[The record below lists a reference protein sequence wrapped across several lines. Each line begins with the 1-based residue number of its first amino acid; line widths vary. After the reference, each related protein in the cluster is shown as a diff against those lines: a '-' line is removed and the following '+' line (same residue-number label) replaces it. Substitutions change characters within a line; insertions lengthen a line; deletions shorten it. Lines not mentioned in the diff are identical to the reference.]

1 MRRRF
6 GSLALTSA
14 ALGFVLT
21 GEATAAP
28 LPLVKPAEL
37 ALQHRPAVPSSRE
50 ERRALWEAL
59 SPKEQQLY
67 VERFLKHLGPQVRQI
82 VEAQRRLPL
91 GVRERSGAEGVLRVA
106 QLSCPAGARCAG
118 GPALRLVTGD
128 DDGDGL
134 DQELERQLAEGLA
147 LVYHVSTGE
156 VPSTGFATMHDV
168 PTLSAN
174 QFLGQRPAA
183 VHYRVSPLGQA
194 IFQGVPFTFLQVD
207 YLTVWNRDDGLPV
220 GGFCRTNAAILGGLI
235 GLGLVELLDGSAA
248 HDWDVE
254 RSAVLVGAPTA
265 NAADA
270 NAYRA
275 YEYYLAGHEGTFLLD
290 QSRYVLPSFPWGI
303 GYHAAVGLSRAK
315 HATYPFNPDD
325 HPLVWPEVINATYW
339 LIDDLYWNYVI
350 SDWEYL
356 LYLSIADAVYFTCLV
371 ERFGEQGGELPTFML
386 NVGETNQPLKGSSWI
401 ADPRVA
407 PKFQSLW

>member
-1 MRRRF
+1 MNSRF
-6 GSLALTSA
+6 SSLALMCASLSLVSTA
-14 ALGFVLT
+14 M
-21 GEATAAP
+21 AAP
-28 LPLVKPAEL
+28 ATPAQRALAKPVAPV
-37 ALQHRPAVPSSRE
+37 LQHRPALPSTRA
-50 ERRALWEAL
+50 ERLALWESL
-59 SPKEQQLY
+59 SPVEQQRY
-67 VERFLKHLGPQVRQI
+67 VERFLKEVGPGVHQAI
-82 VEAQRRLPL
+82 EAQRRVQRDARPARGTSAMRLEVAL
-91 GVRERSGAEGVLRVA
+91 HEGRPATRV
-106 QLSCPAGARCAG
+106 P
-118 GPALRLVTGD
+118 TGD

-156 VPSTGFATMHDV
+156 VATTGFATLQDT
-168 PTLSAN
+168 PALSAG

-235 GLGLVELLDGSAA
+235 GLGLAEALDGSAA

-254 RSAVLVGAPTA
+254 RTAVLLGAPTA
-265 NAADA
+265 SAADA
-270 NAYRA
+270 SAYRA

-290 QSRYVLPSFPWGI
+290 QSRYILPSFPWGI
-303 GYHAAVGLSRAK
+303 GNHAAVGLSRAK
-315 HATYPFNPDD
+315 HATYPFNPDY

-350 SDWEYL
+350 DDWQYL
-356 LYLSIADAVYFTCLV
+356 IYLSIADTVFFTCLV

-386 NVGETNQPLKGSSWI
+386 NIGENGLPLNGSGWI

-407 PKFQSLW
+407 SKLQPLW